1 MFVSFDD
8 GDRTAGFL
16 QIRCRRE
23 TARYSCAN
31 NDDVKLFSTVLHQI
45 SLFTHRTLCFL
56 LDLLRK
62 STGCSWN
69 TTPTVP
75 ADLIFVFV
83 RKGMIVV
90 LGLIGSKI
98 PQFEGTR
105 PIVAPDRRGGEIRCA
120 RSSPPGM
127 VVLTGAAAC
136 FFRSDAATRWGRCRP
151 EWSWVDRMNPE
162 ICALLE
168 KRPAAAL

>member
-1 MFVSFDD
+1 
-8 GDRTAGFL
+8 TAGFL

-45 SLFTHRTLCFL
+45 SLFTHRTLGFL

-75 ADLIFVFV
+75 ADLIFAFL
-83 RKGMIVV
+83 RKGMMVV
-90 LGLIGSKI
+90 LGLISSKI
-98 PQFEGTR
+98 PQFE
-105 PIVAPDRRGGEIRCA
+105 AQDQLWRRIRKRTSQKTVVMSAKCQCATWPRSLDHFVSASDEARGYGEPQDPRG
-120 RSSPPGM
+120 P
-127 VVLTGAAAC
+127 
-136 FFRSDAATRWGRCRP
+136 
-151 EWSWVDRMNPE
+151 
-162 ICALLE
+162 
-168 KRPAAAL
+168 